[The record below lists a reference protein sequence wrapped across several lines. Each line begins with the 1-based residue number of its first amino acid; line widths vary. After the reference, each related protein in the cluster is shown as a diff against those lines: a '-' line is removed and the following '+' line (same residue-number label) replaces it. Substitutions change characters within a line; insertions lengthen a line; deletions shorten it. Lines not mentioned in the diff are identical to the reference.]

1 MPSLRAVDTSPALR
15 RVALGRWILALTAL
29 LCALALLSAPAE
41 AQKKG
46 GKKRGGAAAAGKV
59 APGKGKKARK
69 DGPAPKAAAG
79 AKAPAAPTPKV
90 GLTPRPPRPT
100 ASPSARAALWTSVV
114 EALGTAYAARHPDR
128 ALEEARGAPG
138 SFALGTAG
146 TLAGLRWRDA
156 LLDALT
162 GLTRLEESAGADG
175 STSLHRRL
183 VDWVQLELLLLD
195 ARADASHS
203 PSSYVQRAARTLRA
217 AAEAHWLK
225 PEPRQRELAALV
237 AALPEYL
244 RDARVSL
251 VSPAPE
257 ELDLALLELEDLR
270 ELLAALAPTLAAA
283 RPPAGKSARDLD
295 PTQALES
302 FRNWLVEQRDGAGGE
317 PPRLDPA
324 EWERCVRLAS
334 GTGWSI
340 GELKARTLRELARLD
355 LTRPE
360 PHRERPRR
368 PDPVELVQHV
378 AAAAEQAVRVGLAAH
393 VLHDKT
399 DARLLELRAATSP
412 RAAWPALTL
421 QPAQGGRWLGTL
433 LLPHPS
439 WSPARTAAR
448 NAELRLEHAAALGV
462 RHGLA
467 GEAYGAALARAATSV
482 PPMLRDERLVPAGL
496 GLYAL
501 DWIGRVAHDANPFH
515 GDASLERAFARQR
528 GREAARFLAALELH
542 GEGLAR
548 REARVN
554 FQRRTG
560 ADEEGATAEV
570 RAALCDPLH
579 GIAYLGLLELL
590 TLEERVAAHIEPRR
604 APRLVLLLLARNPGL
619 RPADLAIEPGLVDE
633 KPEEA
638 LEISGPAQNEASRSR

>member
-69 DGPAPKAAAG
+69 DGPASKAAAG
-79 AKAPAAPTPKV
+79 AKAPAAPAPKV
-90 GLTPRPPRPT
+90 GLTPRPPRPM
-100 ASPSARAALWTSVV
+100 ASASARAALWTSVV
-114 EALGTAYAARHPDR
+114 DGLGRAYAARHPDL
-128 ALEEARGAPG
+128 ALAHARGAPG

-162 GLTRLEESAGADG
+162 GLTRLEESGADA
-175 STSLHRRL
+175 SSSLHRRL
-183 VDWVQLELLLLD
+183 VDWVQLQLLLLD
-195 ARADASHS
+195 ARAEATQS
-203 PSSYVQRAARTLRA
+203 PTGYVQRAARALRA
-217 AAEAHWLK
+217 AADAHWLK

-237 AALPEYL
+237 TALPEYL

-257 ELDLALLELEDLR
+257 EIDSALLEIEDLR
-270 ELLAALAPTLAAA
+270 ELLTALAPTLAAA
-283 RPPAGKSARDLD
+283 RPPSGKGARDLEAT
-295 PTQALES
+295 PALEG

-334 GTGWSI
+334 GTAWST

-368 PDPVELVQHV
+368 PDPQELVQHV

-393 VLHDKT
+393 VLHDTT
-399 DARLLELRAATSP
+399 DARLLELRAAVSP
-412 RAAWPALTL
+412 RAAWRELEL

-439 WSPARTAAR
+439 WPPARTAAR

-462 RHGLA
+462 RYGLA
-467 GEAYGAALARAATSV
+467 GEAYGAVLARAAKDL

-528 GREAARFLAALELH
+528 GREAARLLAALELH
-542 GEGLAR
+542 GEGLSR

-560 ADEEGATAEV
+560 ADEDGAAAEV
-570 RAALCDPLH
+570 RAALRDPLH

-638 LEISGPAQNEASRSR
+638 LEISGPTQNEASRSR

>member
-1 MPSLRAVDTSPALR
+1 M
-15 RVALGRWILALTAL
+15 
-29 LCALALLSAPAE
+29 LSAPAE
-41 AQKKG
+41 AQRKG
-46 GKKRGGAAAAGKV
+46 GKKKGGAAAAAGKV
-59 APGKGKKARK
+59 PPRKGKAGK
-69 DGPAPKAAAG
+69 DGPPAKGAAG
-79 AKAPAAPTPKV
+79 AKAPVAPTPKV

-100 ASPSARAALWTSVV
+100 ASPSARAALWASVV
-114 EALGTAYAARHPDR
+114 DGLGAAYAARHPDR
-128 ALEEARGAPG
+128 ALEHARGAPG

-146 TLAGLRWRDA
+146 TLAGIRWRDA

-162 GLTRLEESAGADG
+162 GLTRLEESAGADT
-175 STSLHRRL
+175 STSLQRRL

-195 ARADASHS
+195 AQAEAAHS
-203 PSSYVQRAARTLRA
+203 PTRYVQRAARTLRA

-257 ELDLALLELEDLR
+257 EIDSALLELEDLR
-270 ELLAALAPTLAAA
+270 ELLAALAPTLAGA
-283 RPPAGKSARDLD
+283 RPPAGKSARDLEAA
-295 PTQALES
+295 PALEG

-317 PPRLDPA
+317 PPRLEPA
-324 EWERCVRLAS
+324 EWERCVRLA
-334 GTGWSI
+334 TGRAWST
-340 GELKARTLRELARLD
+340 GELKARALRELARLD
-355 LTRPE
+355 VTRPE

-368 PDPVELVQHV
+368 PDPQELVQHV
-378 AAAAEQAVRVGLAAH
+378 AAAAEHAVRVGLAAH
-393 VLHDKT
+393 VLHDTT
-399 DARLLELRAATSP
+399 DPRLFELRVDTSP
-412 RAAWPALTL
+412 RAAWRELVL
-421 QPAQGGRWLGTL
+421 QPGQGGRWLGTL

-467 GEAYGAALARAATSV
+467 GETYGALLARAAKDL
-482 PPMLRDERLVPAGL
+482 PPMLRDARLVPAGL

-515 GDASLERAFARQR
+515 GDESLERAFARQR
-528 GREAARFLAALELH
+528 GREAARLLAALELH

-560 ADEEGATAEV
+560 ADEDAAAAEI
-570 RAALCDPLH
+570 RAALRDPLH

-590 TLEERVAAHIEPRR
+590 ALEERVAGHIEPRR
-604 APRLVLLLLARNPGL
+604 APRLVLLLLARNAGL
-619 RPADLAIEPGLVDE
+619 RPADLVIEPGLLPE
-633 KPEEA
+633 KPEDA
-638 LEISGPAQNEASRSR
+638 LEFSGPAKNEASRSR